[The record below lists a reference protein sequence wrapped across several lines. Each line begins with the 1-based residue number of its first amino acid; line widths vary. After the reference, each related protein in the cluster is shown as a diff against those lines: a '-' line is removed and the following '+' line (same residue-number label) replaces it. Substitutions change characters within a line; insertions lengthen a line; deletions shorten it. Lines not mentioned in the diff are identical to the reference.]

1 MSGYPFFVSILARQ
15 PFAAHKAVSQTQ
27 FFIRFLYDYAFD
39 NPLIASA
46 QTLKIFLKKVVEKS
60 LTYGENMVSFETY
73 FFCGSKEKYDRKTEY
88 KRPIKKAFFL
98 LAVAIA
104 KKKRLFFVF
113 LSKKRA

>member
-1 MSGYPFFVSILARQ
+1 MSGYLFFVSILANQ

-88 KRPIKKAFFL
+88 KRPIKRRFFFWQWQLLKKNAFFL
-98 LAVAIA
+98 
-104 KKKRLFFVF
+104 FF
-113 LSKKRA
+113 